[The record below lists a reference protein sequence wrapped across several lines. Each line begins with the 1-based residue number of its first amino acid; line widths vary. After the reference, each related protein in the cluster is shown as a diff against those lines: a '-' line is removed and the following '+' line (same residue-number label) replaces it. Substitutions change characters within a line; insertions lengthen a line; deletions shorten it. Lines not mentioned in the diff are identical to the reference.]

1 MGTKGISHNNR
12 SRDEDRTTQE
22 RNTIRQ
28 ITICLFLMLILL
40 ATSDVIAKRSS
51 REKGTIKAVNSY
63 IACMQI
69 EKQVIHQIDL
79 LQ

>member
-1 MGTKGISHNNR
+1 
-12 SRDEDRTTQE
+12 
-22 RNTIRQ
+22 
-28 ITICLFLMLILL
+28 MLILL

-63 IACMQI
+63 IECMQI